1 MIEVDTLPKKVI
13 NNKSLV
19 KGADIIIVGLQAW
32 YTDIGCNCKSIAHE
46 FAKNNRVLYINPPLD
61 RKTIMHQ
68 KDDVNIKKHLS
79 IIHHNEEGLIKVE
92 KNIWNYYPSKKI
104 ESINW
109 IPSTSVFSIINKKN
123 NKKFATDIKHA
134 IDKLGFKDYI
144 IFNDNDI
151 FRCFY
156 LKEML
161 HPKLYIYYSRDNLLG
176 VDYWKKHGL
185 LIEPK
190 HIAKADIAVA
200 NSTYLTKYLRKY
212 NSNSYYSG
220 QGCNIE
226 LFNGEKDF
234 NVPEDIQQ
242 FKSPIIGYVGAITSL
257 RIDANVIKAIAHAH
271 PDYNIV
277 LVGPNDMFKEKAEL
291 NNFANV
297 HFLGKR
303 PIESLPAYIQAFD
316 ICINPQVI
324 NEITIGN
331 YPLKIDEYLAM
342 GKPVVATKTDA
353 METFGDD
360 VYLAEKPGDYP
371 ALIEKALNNNNIL
384 LKQQRMNLAATHTWE
399 NAVEKIYA
407 AINKTISE

>member
-1 MIEVDTLPKKVI
+1 MIEIDTLPKKVI
-13 NNKSLV
+13 KNKSLV

-68 KDDVNIKKHLS
+68 KDDANIKKHLN
-79 IIHHNEEGLIKVE
+79 IIHHNEEGLFKVE
-92 KNIWNYYPSKKI
+92 NNIWNYYPSTKI

-109 IPSTSVFSIINKKN
+109 IPATSLFSIINKKN
-123 NKKFATDIKHA
+123 NKKFAADIKYA

-161 HPKLYIYYSRDNLLG
+161 KPKIYIYYSRDNLLG

-185 LIEPK
+185 SIEPK

-200 NSTYLTKYLRKY
+200 NSTYLTKYLRRY
-212 NSNSYYSG
+212 NSNAYYSG
-220 QGCNIE
+220 QGCNTE
-226 LFNGEKDF
+226 LFNGGK
-234 NVPEDIQQ
+234 NYSVPEDMQQ
-242 FKSPIIGYVGAITSL
+242 FKGPVIGYIGAITSL
-257 RIDANVIKAIAHAH
+257 RIDANVIKAIAQAH

-277 LVGPNDMFKEKAEL
+277 LVGPYEMFKEKEEL
-291 NNFANV
+291 DQFKNV
-297 HFLGKR
+297 HFLDKR
-303 PIESLPAYIQAFD
+303 SIETLPAYIQSFD
-316 ICINPQVI
+316 VCINPQAI

-353 METFGDD
+353 MEVFGDD
-360 VYLAEKPGDYP
+360 VYLAGKPEDYA
-371 ALIEKALNNNNIL
+371 ALINEALNSNNIL
-384 LKQQRMNLAATHTWE
+384 LKQKRMKLAATHTWE
-399 NAVEKIYA
+399 NTVEKIYA